1 MSKLLLIDGS
11 NYLFRAFHGLP
22 DLRTSGGEPTGA
34 MRGFFGMLGKVWN
47 LARPDLAAII
57 FDAPGKTFRHEM
69 FPAYKTNRP
78 PMPDD
83 LRVQIE
89 PLQNALRDLGRHED
103 RHRHR

>member
-1 MSKLLLIDGS
+1 MSNTVLLIDGS

-22 DLRTSGGEPTGA
+22 DLRTSQQEPTGA

-47 LARPDLAAII
+47 LAKPDRAVIV
-57 FDAPGKTFRHEM
+57 FDAPGKNFRHEKY
-69 FPAYKTNRP
+69 PDYKANRP

-89 PLQNALRDLGRHED
+89 PLLGLAACIG
-103 RHRHR
+103 